1 MIDTIAGES
10 LDKMADETS
19 DTSDTNWNAFL
30 TASRSLRS
38 RGDYEQAERLLTS
51 GLRMAERQFES
62 VEGAVE
68 ELLEDLIQLYDVQGK
83 TEEAERFR
91 QRMSEL
97 TRTH

>member
-1 MIDTIAGES
+1 
-10 LDKMADETS
+10 MADETS
-19 DTSDTNWNAFL
+19 DTSDTNWSAFL
-30 TASRSLRS
+30 TAGRSLRS

-51 GLRMAERQFES
+51 GLRMAERQFQS

-68 ELLEDLIQLYDVQGK
+68 ELLEDLIQLYDAQGK

-91 QRMSEL
+91 QRMREL